1 MHIIQ
6 VKNLVKTYTVN
17 RQEYFI
23 IRDISFD
30 VDMGEFMCIVGPSGS
45 GKTTLLYLLSGLETY
60 QSGSIFLQD
69 KRLDQMND
77 NDRSYLRSKS
87 MGFVFQSY
95 NLVPNLTVYENV
107 MLANVI
113 GKQKKKDEII
123 KLLTMVGLDEHLS
136 FYPNQLSGGM
146 QQRVAIARAL
156 INDPIIIFADEPTG
170 SLDHQTGLLI
180 MELFKKLNK
189 ELGITIVMVTHNMD
203 MTQFGSRVIHMLDG
217 KIIKDQSL

>member
-45 GKTTLLYLLSGLETY
+45 GKTTLLYLLSALETY
-60 QSGSIFLQD
+60 QSGLVLWQD

-77 NDRSYLRSKS
+77 SERSYLRSKR

-123 KLLTMVGLDEHLS
+123 NLLTMVGLNDYLS

-156 INDPIIIFADEPTG
+156 INDPMIIFADEPTG
-170 SLDHQTGLLI
+170 SLDHQTGILI
-180 MELFKKLNK
+180 MELFKKLNE
-189 ELGITIVMVTHNMD
+189 ELGITIVMVTHNLD